1 MRLGSKSA
9 DEFIQILNKKNE
21 IIQQD
26 LLTKIIELTKTV
38 DVKVMMGDSTIT
50 EQKTF
55 DPQKINNYLEKI
67 NEKLIDWSLQ
77 DVSITNNEDLRRIF
91 TKFEITE
98 GNYLISGHISL
109 QFHVLLFYKPI
120 QRVID
125 CQKELAEIV
134 DKTKNKETE
143 LSNNSDQH
151 VLDKL
156 KEMGYKDFDHQK
168 LFEIFYENEEFSKK
182 VYEEIEKDAGEEF
195 KKLTEKKNELFKELD
210 SLLVETYQTSSVL
223 IDDARLVA
231 GEEGCLCTLDIEFIK
246 NDNREGLFDPRKMSN
261 TVKENIVKKL
271 ENLEVIQEATL
282 SDLMAFDAD
291 EDGYKYLKAQAK
303 KLGVKVAIASGDKST
318 YWDMGYDSL
327 TYTGKKDAILKLA
340 AVSGHDQDICPGDE
354 DCGGYTLEESD
365 IKSTL
370 PKKVKLYEGMSVA
383 DKFKALMQ

>member
-134 DKTKNKETE
+134 DTTKNKETE
-143 LSNNSDQH
+143 LSDNSDQF
-151 VLDKL
+151 VLNKL
-156 KEMGYKDFDHQK
+156 KDMGYKDFDHQK
-168 LFEIFYENEEFSKK
+168 LFEVFYNDEEFSKK
-182 VYEEIEKDAGEEF
+182 VYAEIEKDSGEEF
-195 KKLTEKKNELFKELD
+195 KRLTKKKDELFKELD
-210 SLLVETYQTSSVL
+210 SLLIETYQTSSVL
-223 IDDARLVA
+223 IDDPRLVS
-231 GEEGCLCTLDIEFIK
+231 GEEGCLGTLDIEFVK
-246 NDNREGLFDPRKMSN
+246 NNNREGLFDCLLYTSPSPRDP
-261 TVKENIVKKL
+261 E
-271 ENLEVIQEATL
+271 
-282 SDLMAFDAD
+282 
-291 EDGYKYLKAQAK
+291 
-303 KLGVKVAIASGDKST
+303 
-318 YWDMGYDSL
+318 
-327 TYTGKKDAILKLA
+327 
-340 AVSGHDQDICPGDE
+340 
-354 DCGGYTLEESD
+354 
-365 IKSTL
+365 
-370 PKKVKLYEGMSVA
+370 
-383 DKFKALMQ
+383 